1 MSDNLESILA
11 GLASNSAGTLAGEP
25 EELGVA
31 DPDLLGLSM
40 TMADGYTYEAGDTRS
55 EFSIQSI
62 SKPFTYGMALA
73 AHGYQRVREKIDV
86 EPSGDAYNEISLEAD
101 TGRPR
106 NALINAGALAAASLV
121 AGHYGDDAFE
131 QLRQMYSAAAGRDLT
146 MNPTVYE
153 SARRTGDRNRA
164 IAYLLKS
171 QGVIEHDTEAALDL
185 YFRQC
190 SIGVTCRDLGVMAA
204 TLANRGTNPLTGE
217 EVLAPGIAE
226 HVLSVMTTCGM
237 YNDAGDWVAGIG
249 LPAKSGISGGIL
261 AALPGQ
267 LGLAVFSPRLD
278 QHGNSVRG
286 TEACRQLSED
296 LGLHFIHAAR
306 SARSTI
312 RADYSLAER
321 PSPRIRP
328 AREQSVLA
336 KHGHEARFLEVHGDM
351 LFPEAETVIQL
362 GSELAASHDVV
373 VIDISRLDK
382 ISSRI
387 RALFLRLQEASDPAR
402 LAFVDPGRLL
412 APVPGSPAGA
422 ANPNTSFPSVDA
434 AAHWCEDHLIERYGV
449 KHRASELQLSD
460 HPVTDGMPTEVR
472 AALADYLEGQT
483 YDDGEPVTG
492 VDGTSE
498 GLFLVMAGQARVS
511 PNAAGTNAAGTRAS
525 LYTAGTSF
533 GRLGGSGDAPPRAR
547 VHAEGKTTVELL
559 TPDNYVRLRQEHP
572 LTALLL
578 AERLVDIAA
587 ERHELAPAADEG

>member
-1 MSDNLESILA
+1 MSDYLESVLA
-11 GLASNSAGTLAGEP
+11 GLAGNTAGTLAGEP

-40 TMADGYTYEAGDTRS
+40 TMADGRTYEAGETRS

-62 SKPFTYGMALA
+62 SKPFTYGMALT
-73 AHGYQRVREKIDV
+73 AHGYQHVREKIDV

-121 AGHYGDDAFE
+121 ASHYGDDAFE
-131 QLRQMYSAAAGRDLT
+131 QLLRMYSAAAGRDLT

-249 LPAKSGISGGIL
+249 LPAKSGVSGGIL

-312 RADYSLAER
+312 RAHYSLAER

-328 AREQSVLA
+328 SRDQAVLA
-336 KHGHEARFLEVHGDM
+336 ERGHEVRFLEVHGDM
-351 LFPEAETVIQL
+351 LFTEAETVIQL
-362 GSELAASHDVV
+362 GSEMAASHDVV
-373 VIDISRLDK
+373 VIDISHLDE
-382 ISSRI
+382 ISGRI
-387 RALFLRLQEASDPAR
+387 RALFLQLQETSDPA
-402 LAFVDPGRLL
+402 LLVFVDPGRLL
-412 APVPGSPAGA
+412 APEPGRPADA
-422 ANPNTSFPSVDA
+422 APPPMSFLSVDA
-434 AAHWCEDHLIERYGV
+434 AAQWCEDRLIDRYGG

-460 HPVTDGMPTEVR
+460 HPVTGGMPAEVR
-472 AALADYLEGQT
+472 AALADYLQGQT

-492 VDGTSE
+492 ADGTSE

-511 PNAAGTNAAGTRAS
+511 PNAAGTNAAGTGAS
-525 LYTAGTSF
+525 LYMAGTSF
-533 GRLGGSGDAPPRAR
+533 GRLGGSGEAPPVAR

-559 TPDNYVRLRQEHP
+559 TPDNYARLRHDDPQ
-572 LTALLL
+572 TALLL
-578 AERLVDIAA
+578 AERLVGIAA
-587 ERHELAPAADEG
+587 ERHELVPAADGG